1 MADRNWSPNEK
12 QKLFIKTLEGSD
24 GMTLKQAS
32 VAAGIDFATGTIN
45 PLVSKGLVV
54 IAGEADGQGTKKV
67 AYKVYGYVADKTA
80 DGKWTPNDKQVA
92 FLKVLKDNPDGL
104 TLKQASVAA
113 GIEFAT
119 GTINSLT
126 TKGLVQILGET
137 EMTVP
142 TTRKV
147 KVYKLA

>member
-1 MADRNWSPNEK
+1 MADRNWTPNEK
-12 QKLFIKTLEGSD
+12 QQLFIKTLKGSD

-32 VAAGIDFATGTIN
+32 AAAGIDFATGTIN
-45 PLVSKGLVV
+45 PLVTKGLVV
-54 IAGEADGQGTKKV
+54 IAGEADGKGTKKV
-67 AYKVYGYVADKTA
+67 SYKVYGFVSDKA
-80 DGKWTPNDKQVA
+80 PDGNWSPNEKQVA
-92 FLKVLKDNPDGL
+92 FLKVLKENPDGL

-126 TKGLVQILGET
+126 TKGLVQIVGET
-137 EMTVP
+137 EMVVETK
-142 TTRKV
+142 RKV